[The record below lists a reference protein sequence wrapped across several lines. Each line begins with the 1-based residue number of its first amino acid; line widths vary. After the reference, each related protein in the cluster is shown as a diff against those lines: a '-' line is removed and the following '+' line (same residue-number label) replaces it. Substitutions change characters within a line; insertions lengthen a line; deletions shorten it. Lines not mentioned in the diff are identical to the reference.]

1 MDTATGQP
9 IAERLFPMPKQ
20 VVSPEIA
27 EWSPSGGE
35 IIVEDAV
42 NPAEHILWV
51 VSKDGSRL
59 QKVVTYASETYSGL
73 DWSPDG
79 KTLYFSALE
88 GDRMKIFSVPRVGG
102 PAKKKSAT
110 APATISTPASLPT
123 VAGSPAPKWP
133 RSSASTGVLCPD
145 FSNTRE
151 LPPLLS
157 AESILLLTQFH
168 VLQNLP
174 ESRLFKDLNETEYGE
189 LQHGVEDA

>member
-9 IAERLFPMPKQ
+9 IAESLFPMPKQ

-35 IIVEDAV
+35 IVVEDAV
-42 NPAEHILWV
+42 NPAEHILWI

-102 PAKKKSAT
+102 PAKKVSDGPGNYLNPSVSPDGRWIACSEMAT
-110 APATISTPASLPT
+110 VQRLNRRPLP
-123 VAGSPAPKWP
+123 
-133 RSSASTGVLCPD
+133 
-145 FSNTRE
+145 
-151 LPPLLS
+151 
-157 AESILLLTQFH
+157 
-168 VLQNLP
+168 
-174 ESRLFKDLNETEYGE
+174 
-189 LQHGVEDA
+189 